1 MSKNAQRSEIPPA
14 LAVEARIVRKL
25 CRELKKAGYLPDS
38 VWDSQEYVK
47 AHTESEVLKAVFA
60 VDEATIHFD
69 RGAAGKN
76 GKSHGV
82 FIVLGNGVD
91 CMSDW
96 HVSDK
101 YFDAAVSRVSAETDD
116 NEQ

>member
-1 MSKNAQRSEIPPA
+1 MTTKAKAPQIPAA
-14 LAVEARIVRKL
+14 LAIEARIVRKL
-25 CRELKKAGYLPDS
+25 CRELKKAGYLPES
-38 VWDSQEYVK
+38 VFDGGAYVK
-47 AHTESEVLKAVFA
+47 ARTESAVLEAVFA
-60 VDEATIHFD
+60 VDDATIHFD
-69 RGAAGKN
+69 RGAGAN

-101 YFDAAVSRVSAETDD
+101 DFDAVVSRVSAETD
-116 NEQ
+116 NHG